1 MKKLV
6 IAIVAALALPA
17 FADDLSDQIRRLQEE
32 QKKSEIEHAKSEAKY
47 QARQLELEVE
57 IKQLELKQLAQKAT
71 DTFGKGPELPPDA
84 KEQVEKLQAAFEEYV
99 KWAQDRLKE
108 GVKKAVDKVREG
120 TKPEEEPAVHEE
132 PPKEHTVGPKP
143 PKNDAQT
150 TYRDAVKK
158 YDDGSFEDAAKMFAK
173 AAEAK
178 FEPAASRYNEACS
191 WALAGNA
198 EKAMEALSQAVE
210 AGYDDV
216 DHIEEDSDLESLHEN
231 PKFQE
236 LVKQLRK

>member
-1 MKKLV
+1 MKKFV

-17 FADDLSDQIRRLQEE
+17 FADDLSDQIRKLEQE
-32 QKKSEIEHAKSEAKY
+32 QKKAEIEHAKSEAKY
-47 QARQLELEVE
+47 QANQIKMEVE
-57 IKQLELKQLAQKAT
+57 IKELELKQLAQQAT
-71 DTFGKGPELPPDA
+71 DSLGKGPELPPDA
-84 KEQVEKLQAAFEEYV
+84 KEQVERLQAAFEEYV

-120 TKPEEEPAVHEE
+120 NKPEEEPAVHEE
-132 PPKEHTVGPKP
+132 PPKENPHAKP
-143 PKNDAQT
+143 PKSDGQT
-150 TYRDAVKK
+150 MYRDAVKK

-173 AAEAK
+173 VAEMK
-178 FEPAASRYNEACS
+178 YEPAASRYNEACS
-191 WALAGNA
+191 WALGGNA
-198 EKAMEALSQAVE
+198 EKSMQALSQAVE

-236 LVKQLRK
+236 LVKNLRK